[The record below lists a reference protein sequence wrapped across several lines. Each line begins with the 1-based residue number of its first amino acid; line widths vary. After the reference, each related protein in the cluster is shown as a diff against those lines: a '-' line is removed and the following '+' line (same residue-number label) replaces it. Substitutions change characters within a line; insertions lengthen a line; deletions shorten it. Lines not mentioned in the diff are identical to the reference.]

1 MKASSQAVIDHP
13 ADRIDL
19 ADWLATLSDQDYQNC
34 SRGHRAAGTFREAG
48 TLGMVNVE
56 SIGGHLLVQHYLAA
70 SFTPR
75 RVVMRSN
82 DTRVYILHAFPAK
95 IEVIWTLE
103 IEPKDDRTALF
114 RVHGRNA
121 DAETA
126 GPRGHLGILAGIPA
140 PAHARRDRRL
150 CPRHYS
156 KGQQHQ
162 LGTPSDAG

>member
-48 TLGMVNVE
+48 PLGMVNVE

-82 DTRVYILHAFPAK
+82 NTRVYILHAFPAK
-95 IEVIWTLE
+95 IEVTWTLE
-103 IEPKDDRTALF
+103 IEPKDDRHALF
-114 RVHGRNA
+114 RCTV
-121 DAETA
+121 ETRM
-126 GPRGHLGILAGIPA
+126 PRPLDLVATLAFLPA
-140 PAHARRDRRL
+140 FLRRHTQDETVGFARDIARKV
-150 CPRHYS
+150 S
-156 KGQQHQ
+156 KHQ